1 MTKKNLPKQI
11 FINAR
16 FLTQSI
22 TGVQRYAHELIKAL
36 DYLIERGEIDTSRY
50 KFELLAPR
58 RGILHDLGLK
68 HIPMR
73 RVGYLSGHAWE
84 QFELPFY
91 STGGLLFCP
100 GNTAPVLSLM
110 SGRATVVTVHSL
122 SYLLFPE
129 AYSPAFRTFYKMIV
143 PLVLRRAGAV
153 ITVSLSE
160 QEQIIKNYAPDR
172 DRLHVIQNGAISKN
186 FLDNIE
192 GVSTPPEH
200 SSHPFVLFV
209 GSLSK
214 AKNLQAVLQAID
226 ILGNDEGVS
235 LVVVGE
241 GGKTFNKGEFN
252 YSEKLISKV
261 DFKGQVD
268 DLRELIQFYRSAS
281 CLVFPS
287 LYESSGLPP
296 IEAMACGCPVIAS
309 SIPALMERCGDAA
322 VYCDPQNPAD
332 IAGKIRLL
340 INDVSL
346 REALRQKG
354 FERAKHFT
362 WEKCA
367 RETFSVI
374 ADTIKQV

>member
-1 MTKKNLPKQI
+1 
-11 FINAR
+11 
-16 FLTQSI
+16 
-22 TGVQRYAHELIKAL
+22 
-36 DYLIERGEIDTSRY
+36 EIDKSRFT
-50 KFELLAPR
+50 FEMLAPR
-58 RGILHDLGLK
+58 RGVMHDLGLK
-68 HIPMR
+68 HIGLGQ
-73 RVGYLSGHAWE
+73 VGLLSGHAWE

-100 GNTAPVLSLM
+100 GNTAPVLSLI
-110 SGRATVVTVHSL
+110 SGQDTVVTVHSL
-122 SYLLFPE
+122 SYMVFPK
-129 AYSPAFRTFYKMIV
+129 AYSPAFRAFYKIV
-143 PLVLRRAGAV
+143 IPLVLRRADAV
-153 ITVSLSE
+153 ITVSRPE
-160 QEQIIKNYAPDR
+160 QELILNKYAFAQ
-172 DRLHVIQNGAISKN
+172 DRLQVIQNGAISKN

-214 AKNLQAVLQAID
+214 AKNLQAVLQAVD